1 MRVDRGE
8 EGDVIYLDLK
18 RLSIQCHITDSFIR
32 LASMGLM
39 VQYLIGYKIG
49 LITRAR
55 EWQ

>member
-1 MRVDRGE
+1 MRMDRGE
-8 EGDVIYLDLK
+8 EGDIIYLDLK